1 MEQYEKQ
8 SETEIKVIRQ
18 VENIISKDDII
29 RRIEGHQK
37 EMAMLQALI
46 DADNA
51 LLGEATKLDV
61 KTNEEVKIAEKL
73 SMESEV
79 IEK

>member
-1 MEQYEKQ
+1 MEQYQKQ
-8 SETEIKVIRQ
+8 SETEIKVIKQ
-18 VENIISKDDII
+18 VENVISKDDII

-37 EMAMLQALI
+37 EQAMLQALI
-46 DADNA
+46 DADTA

-61 KTNEEVKIAEKL
+61 KTKDEVEKAEKL
-73 SMESEV
+73 SVESEI

>member
-1 MEQYEKQ
+1 MEYIKQ
-8 SETEIKVIRQ
+8 SETEIKVIKQ
-18 VENIISKDDII
+18 VENVISKDDII

-37 EMAMLQALI
+37 EQAMLQALI
-46 DADNA
+46 DADTA

-61 KTNEEVKIAEKL
+61 KTKEEVKLAEKL
-73 SMESEV
+73 LEEV